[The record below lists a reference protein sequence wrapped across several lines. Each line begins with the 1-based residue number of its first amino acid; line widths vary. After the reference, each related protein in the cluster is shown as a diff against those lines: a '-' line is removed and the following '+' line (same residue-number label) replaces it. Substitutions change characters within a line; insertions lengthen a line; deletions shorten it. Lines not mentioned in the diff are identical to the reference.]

1 MMMKLRCAVV
11 TALLLLTCATGFSDD
26 LRTWTSASGSYQVVA
41 KLTSISAEVVTLK
54 TKDGK
59 QIEVPLEKL
68 SVKDRIFVKSIRPSK
83 NPTRTTAK
91 EALRRKGVWVT
102 GNGLRLAD
110 EAQLSKGLRASTK
123 KLKILQTALGNL
135 AQAEQRLVENRQAIR
150 QRVQLYAQLNDQLA
164 RLPAG
169 KVATGER
176 VKAMINANVSKLKLL
191 QETRKDL
198 EQRRYAL
205 QAAASEAR
213 EAYIQYVLD
222 LRDTAR
228 DLETQYDQLVADP
241 EVQAAIKKLN
251 SDASKKVELT
261 KSRNLKSSLGRLK
274 ELEKNVLTD
283 SIPLHRDRGG
293 TLTVSV
299 VVNGKKATRMVV
311 DSGAS
316 LISMPKKMA
325 DEYGIRAKQN
335 DPAVKLK
342 LADGGEVAG
351 RLVRLQSV
359 RVGPFTVNDVKCVI
373 LGEEAANAEPLLGM
387 SFLGNFK
394 FELNA
399 QKSQLT
405 LTEVKAGATGKRK
418 RNR

>member
-1 MMMKLRCAVV
+1 MMMKSRCAVV
-11 TALLLLTCATGFSDD
+11 TTLSLIACATGLSDD
-26 LRTWTSASGSYQVVA
+26 LRTWTSANGSYQVVA
-41 KLTSISAEVVTLK
+41 KLTEISKDRVTLK

-59 QIEVPLEKL
+59 QIVVPLEKL
-68 SVKDRIFVKSIRPSK
+68 SVKDRNYVIANRPSK
-83 NPTRTTAK
+83 TPIRTKAK

-102 GNGLRLAD
+102 GNGLRLAN
-110 EAQLSKGLRASTK
+110 EAKLSKGLRASTK
-123 KLKILQTALGNL
+123 NLRTLQTAIGNL
-135 AQAEQRLVENRQAIR
+135 TQAEQRLVENRRAIR

-164 RLPAG
+164 KLPAG
-169 KVATGER
+169 KAATGER

-198 EQRRYAL
+198 EQHRDAL
-205 QAAASEAR
+205 QAAASDAR
-213 EAYIQYVLD
+213 EAYIQYVLE
-222 LRDTAR
+222 LRGTAR
-228 DLETQYDQLVADP
+228 ELETEYNQLFTDP
-241 EVQAAIKKLN
+241 EVKTAIQRLNADATKKI
-251 SDASKKVELT
+251 KLT
-261 KSRNLKSSLGRLK
+261 TSRSLKTSLGRLK

-293 TLTVSV
+293 TLTASV

-316 LISMPKKMA
+316 LISMPQKIADALKIRPKK
-325 DEYGIRAKQN
+325 N

-351 RLVRLQSV
+351 TLVRLQTV
-359 RVGPFTVNDVKCVI
+359 RVGQFTVNDVECVI
-373 LGEEAANAEPLLGM
+373 LGVEAANAEPLLGM

-405 LTEVKAGATGKRK
+405 LTEVKAGATGNRK
-418 RNR
+418 RRR